1 MNKLDRLFD
10 ALPKIMDTDKND
22 PIFAKP
28 RVGIENIV
36 VQQRDLESFIAK
48 ANDDQP
54 EKALDYRERANMER
68 IILALAKEAGYDLST
83 PYTAA
88 EALEASAAATRVQMP
103 SSTET
108 ISKYL
113 KAAAKHDTYNK

>member
-88 EALEASAAATRVQMP
+88 EALEASAATTRVQMP